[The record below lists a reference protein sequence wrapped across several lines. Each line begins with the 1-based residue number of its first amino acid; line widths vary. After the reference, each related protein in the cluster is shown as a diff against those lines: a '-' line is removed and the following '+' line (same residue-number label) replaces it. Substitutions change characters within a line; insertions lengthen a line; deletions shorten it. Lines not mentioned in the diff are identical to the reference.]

1 MLQTL
6 NKKDLIQ
13 LTKKQEKV
21 KDELIKHDTG
31 ILSATTE
38 FGKTVVAASI
48 ISELKTN
55 TLILVDRNNLLEQWK
70 EKLSYFLNIK
80 KKEIG
85 QIGAGKEKLNGK
97 LDIASFQSLYKI

>member
-48 ISELKTN
+48 IS
-55 TLILVDRNNLLEQWK
+55 
-70 EKLSYFLNIK
+70 
-80 KKEIG
+80 
-85 QIGAGKEKLNGK
+85 
-97 LDIASFQSLYKI
+97 